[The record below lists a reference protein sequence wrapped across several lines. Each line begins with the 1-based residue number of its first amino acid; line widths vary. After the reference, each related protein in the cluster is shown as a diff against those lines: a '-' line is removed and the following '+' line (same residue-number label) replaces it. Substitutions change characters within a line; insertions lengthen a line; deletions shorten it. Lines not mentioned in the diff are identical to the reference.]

1 MLAEIAACNAA
12 FAIIK
17 TALANGKELYDCTDA
32 TKDYFENKSSVAKRV
47 ASKGKSDLDAFM
59 ALEKIKE
66 QEEWLKDYMIYAGR
80 ADMWPDWLRFQSD
93 CKQERERAAKLAVL
107 KRHNTVK
114 LMKQFFIFTGV
125 AFAVIPLFIYALIYL
140 LTNQQGIDMVETTK
154 EVLDVAAASTAVLSM
169 AAWLPPTASI
179 LTILWLG
186 IRIYESDTVQSLLG
200 RTK

>member
-1 MLAEIAACNAA
+1 MLAELAACNAA
-12 FAIIK
+12 FSVIK
-17 TALANGKELYDCTDA
+17 TAITNGKELYDCTDA

-107 KRHNTVK
+107 KRHATLK
-114 LMKQFFIFTGV
+114 MIRQFITIVGV
-125 AFAVIPLFIYALIYL
+125 AAAVIPVIIYALIFL
-140 LTNQQGIDMVETTK
+140 VNK
-154 EVLDVAAASTAVLSM
+154 
-169 AAWLPPTASI
+169 
-179 LTILWLG
+179 
-186 IRIYESDTVQSLLG
+186 
-200 RTK
+200 